1 MKFKIN
7 PKGMMRFGLLII
19 PIFIL
24 ILFACA
30 TVPVKEYE
38 ETVSQ
43 WKSYEDVGKW
53 MEVNFVYDFERYHS
67 ILRGKETIYPRS
79 ASQTFALKSGVCT
92 DGAYFAKETLNQI
105 NPEYKAKVVFINVSM
120 KPGHNHYVCSF
131 EKDGKIYIMDYA
143 TAYSSMRGIHGPFN
157 SLHEYKKYYE
167 TRHPVNKDTISV
179 TYTRW

>member
-1 MKFKIN
+1 MNKF
-7 PKGMMRFGLLII
+7 RLLIT

-30 TVPVKEYE
+30 TAPIKKYE

-43 WKSYEDVGKW
+43 WKSYEDVEKW
-53 MEVNFVYDFERYHS
+53 MEVNFVYDFGRYHS
-67 ILRGKETIYPRS
+67 ILGGKQTINPRS

-105 NPEYKAKVVFINVSM
+105 NPEYKAKVVFINVDM
-120 KPGHNHYVCSF
+120 NPGHNHYVCSF
-131 EKDGKIYIMDYA
+131 EKDSKIYILDYA
-143 TAYSSMRGIHGPFN
+143 TAYSSMCGIHGPFN

-167 TRHPVNKDTISV
+167 TRHPINKDTISV